1 MKKHF
6 TTPPILWIIAICLIT
21 TLLTNIPDAI
31 KGFKDGL
38 AMKCSVETKK

>member
-6 TTPPILWIIAICLIT
+6 TTPQILWIIAICLIM

-31 KGFKDGL
+31 KGFKDGW
-38 AMKCSVETKK
+38 AMKSSVESKK